1 MSSITI
7 TDEYDAL
14 EVIGKGSYGTVRK
27 VQKKSSGEILVR
39 KEIEYNSMNNQE
51 RNQLISELRILRE
64 LNHPNIVKYFRHDH
78 IMQKKS
84 IHIYMEYCD
93 GGDLAQVIS
102 NFRKNK
108 EMVPEE
114 FIWQVLVQTLFAL
127 HRCHYGID
135 AKKVNLFSNS
145 VDDKEPTIDSET
157 VVIHRDI
164 KPDNIFMLNSG
175 KSIKLGDFGL
185 AKMLTSQNDFAKT
198 YVGTPYYMSPEVLMD
213 NPYSPVCDIWSLG
226 CVLFELCTLQP
237 PFQAKTHLQLQSK
250 IKQGKIPDLP
260 DNYSSQLRSIIKECI
275 TVDPDLRPSC
285 YDLLE
290 TLSIRFLRKEM
301 ELKEINTNLNEF
313 QKQLLTKNDE
323 LKKKEALLNNIE
335 RKIFAQ
341 REELEIEYNNMQ
353 KKCNSQKKQLEEEL
367 LEEFEM
373 RKKSMDQEAKEVR
386 LGYQRE
392 FKLVVEHEVQLRLKD
407 ILNRQKQQHQ
417 QHQLHQQHQQH
428 QHPQYQQPQQS
439 QPYQDLTKKKSDLLS
454 SPSPSKATTR
464 NTMYLTNHYAA
475 SNEHIVLPNK
485 PKGPKELQLD
495 DQSKLSSPLLP
506 RRIPLKT
513 RNSENSDY
521 DPSIYHPDQYKSSPT
536 RFLGNN
542 YKKRITDELERLSLE
557 KRNIPEFEELYMRK
571 NRH

>member
-1 MSSITI
+1 MSSSNIAN
-7 TDEYDAL
+7 EYDAL

-27 VQKKSSGEILVR
+27 VQQKSTGEIFVR

-64 LNHPNIVKYFRHDH
+64 LNHPNIVKYYRHDH

-93 GGDLAQVIS
+93 GGDLAQVIT
-102 NFRKNK
+102 NFKKNK
-108 EMVPEE
+108 ELVPEE

-145 VDDKEPTIDSET
+145 VDDEPAINSET

-175 KSIKLGDFGL
+175 KSIKVGDFGL

-250 IKQGKIPDLP
+250 IKQGIIPNLP
-260 DNYSSQLRSIIKECI
+260 EIYSSQLRSIIKECI

-301 ELKEINTNLNEF
+301 ELKEISLNLNEF
-313 QKQLLTKNDE
+313 QKQLMTKNEE
-323 LKKKEALLNNIE
+323 LKKKESLLNNIE

-341 REELEIEYNNMQ
+341 REELENEYDNMQ
-353 KKCNSQKKQLEEEL
+353 MKCNSQKKQLEEEL
-367 LEEFEM
+367 IAEFEM
-373 RKKSMDQEAKEVR
+373 RKKTMDQEAKEVR
-386 LGYQRE
+386 IGYQRE
-392 FKLVVEHEVQLRLKD
+392 FKLVVEHEVQQRIKE
-407 ILNRQKQQHQ
+407 ILNKQKQQHQ
-417 QHQLHQQHQQH
+417 QQQ
-428 QHPQYQQPQQS
+428 YQQS
-439 QPYQDLTKKKSDLLS
+439 QPYSDLTRKKSDPISSLS
-454 SPSPSKATTR
+454 PNKIATR
-464 NTMYLTNHYAA
+464 SNLYLTNHYA
-475 SNEHIVLPNK
+475 SNEHLVLPNK
-485 PKGPKELQLD
+485 PKGPKELQIEE
-495 DQSKLSSPLLP
+495 QPQLLQP
-506 RRIPLKT
+506 ARRIPLKT

-521 DPSIYHPDQYKSSPT
+521 DPSGYHSDQYKQPTT
-536 RFLGNN
+536 RFQGNN

-557 KRNIPEFEELYMRK
+557 KRNIPEFEELYIRK